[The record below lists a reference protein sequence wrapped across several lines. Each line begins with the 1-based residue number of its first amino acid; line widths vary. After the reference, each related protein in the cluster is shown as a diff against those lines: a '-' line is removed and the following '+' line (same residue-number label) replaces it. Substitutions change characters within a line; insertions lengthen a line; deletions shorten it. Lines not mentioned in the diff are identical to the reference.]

1 MVLRRGRCHERSSAT
16 IGENHE
22 TRLLNVNDRSIS
34 IDTMLNTPSRSV
46 PGLLCL
52 MLQMALSWALA
63 TGLALSSTP
72 STATRP
78 AAQEWVHGY
87 AAFGT
92 PKYPRGFPYFEY
104 VNPEAPKGGTL
115 YLRNPDRRS
124 SFDKFNYFTTKGNAP
139 AGILLFMLEP
149 LAALAG
155 DEALTMYGLLA
166 QEMLIAPDK
175 SSLTFRLHPK
185 ARFYNGDPVTAAD
198 VLYSFESMSGK
209 YASPALQTALAG
221 VARAVVLDERTIRF
235 DLKDRS
241 NDTVFTVGTGMRIFS
256 RKWALGADAKPKRF
270 DEIVT
275 EYPITSGPYTI
286 AVADSGRRLELK
298 RNPDYWAKDLG
309 VRRGFFNFDRIVYR
323 YYKDQAVGREAF
335 KAGEFDIYKEYSA
348 RSWMRLHQGPKWDD
362 GRIKKDMFET
372 AVGQG
377 LQSYQLNLRR
387 PIFQDRRV
395 REALGYTYD
404 FETLNRYGLFK
415 RTNSV
420 YNNSEFAAVGL
431 PNLGELKL
439 LEPFRKDLPPDVFG
453 SAYQAPMTDRDP
465 KLLRR
470 NLLKARDLL
479 EQAGWKLTADG
490 RLRNAKGEAFDIEYL
505 NPGQPGRMTAWQANL
520 EKLGIKLNDRV
531 VDFALYRRRL
541 EEYDFDMIT
550 IVEGDFTLPDATSVG
565 TGYGSKSAD
574 EKGNSN
580 FRGVKS
586 PAVDHIIEAMA
597 AATTLEDLRDSS
609 RALDRVVMWNH
620 WQVPDLYAADEKA
633 SYWDRFGMPDK
644 RPNYFTIESPNSDM
658 VAWPIST
665 WWLKPGAKK

>member
-1 MVLRRGRCHERSSAT
+1 
-16 IGENHE
+16 
-22 TRLLNVNDRSIS
+22 
-34 IDTMLNTPSRSV
+34 MLNTPARSV

-72 STATRP
+72 PTATRP

-92 PKYPRGFPYFEY
+92 PKYPRGFPHFEY

-362 GRIKKDMFET
+362 GRIKKDLFET

-431 PNLGELKL
+431 PSLGELKL
-439 LEPFRKDLPPDVFG
+439 LEPFRKDLPPEVFG
-453 SAYQAPMTDRDP
+453 PAYQAPKTDRDP

-479 EQAGWKLTADG
+479 EQAGWKLAADG

-520 EKLGIKLNDRV
+520 EKLGIKLNERV

-574 EKGNSN
+574 EKGNNN

-644 RPNYFTIESPNSDM
+644 RPNYFTIESPNSEM

>member
-1 MVLRRGRCHERSSAT
+1 MLYRF
-16 IGENHE
+16 
-22 TRLLNVNDRSIS
+22 TRA
-34 IDTMLNTPSRSV
+34 M
-46 PGLLCL
+46 PGLLIFL
-52 MLQMALSWALA
+52 LLSVLCTVAAPASIALA
-63 TGLALSSTP
+63 GVAATITP
-72 STATRP
+72 ANP
-78 AAQEWVHGY
+78 GWAHGY
-87 AAFGT
+87 AAFGA
-92 PKYPRGFPYFEY
+92 PKYPRDFSHFDYS
-104 VNPEAPKGGTL
+104 NPMAPQGGTL

-149 LAALAG
+149 LATLAG

-175 SSLTFRLHPK
+175 SSITFRLHPQ

-198 VLYSFESMSGK
+198 VLYSFESLSGK
-209 YASPALQTALAG
+209 YASPSYQTVFAG
-221 VARAVVLDERTIRF
+221 VERAVALDDRTIRF

-241 NDTVFTVGTGMRIFS
+241 NDTIFSLGTVLRIFS
-256 RKWALGADAKPKRF
+256 HKWATGAGGKPRRF

-275 EYPITSGPYTI
+275 DYPITSGPYTI

-298 RNPDYWAKDLG
+298 RNPLYWAKNLG
-309 VRRGFFNFDRIVYR
+309 VRRGFFNFERIVYR

-335 KAGEFDIYKEYSA
+335 KAGEFDIYKEYGA
-348 RSWMRLHQGPKWDD
+348 RSWMRQHKGPKWDD
-362 GRIKKDMFET
+362 GRIKKDLFET

-387 PIFQDRRV
+387 PIFQDHRV
-395 REALGYTYD
+395 REALDYTYD
-404 FETLNRYGLFK
+404 FDTLNRYGLFK

-420 YNNSEFAAVGL
+420 YNNSEFAADGL
-431 PNLGELKL
+431 PSAGELAL
-439 LEPFRKDLPPDVFG
+439 LEPYRKELPVEVFG
-453 SAYQAPMTDRDP
+453 PAFRAAKTNRDP

-470 NLLKARDLL
+470 NLLIARALL
-479 EQAGWKLTADG
+479 EQAGWKLAADG
-490 RLRNAKGEAFDIEYL
+490 RLRNGRGEPFEIEYL
-505 NPGQPGRMTAWQANL
+505 NPGQPGRLTDWQANL
-520 EKLGIKLNDRV
+520 EKLGIALKDRG

-550 IVEGDFTLPDATSVG
+550 IVEGDFTLPDATG
-565 TGYGSKSAD
+565 AAAGYGSKSAD

-586 PAVDHIIEAMA
+586 AAVDHIIAAMA
-597 AATTLEDLRDSS
+597 AAITLERLRDAS

-633 SYWDRFGMPDK
+633 SYWDRFGTPAK
-644 RPNYFTIESPNSDM
+644 RPLYFTIESPNSEM

-665 WWLKPGAKK
+665 WWLKPGAKP

>member
-1 MVLRRGRCHERSSAT
+1 MLKTSAQRMRGLLDAALFLVLGL
-16 IGENHE
+16 IF
-22 TRLLNVNDRSIS
+22 
-34 IDTMLNTPSRSV
+34 V
-46 PGLLCL
+46 PGLARASAPLPL
-52 MLQMALSWALA
+52 G
-63 TGLALSSTP
+63 TKVT
-72 STATRP
+72 
-78 AAQEWVHGY
+78 QEWVHGY
-87 AAFGT
+87 AAFGE
-92 PKYPRGFPYFEY
+92 PKYQRGFAHFDY
-104 VNPEAPKGGTL
+104 VNPQAPQGGTL

-149 LAALAG
+149 LATLAG

-166 QEMLIAPDK
+166 EEMRIAPDK
-175 SSLTFRLHPK
+175 SSLTVRLHPK
-185 ARFYNGDPVTAAD
+185 ARFYNGDPVTAED
-198 VLYSFESMSGK
+198 VLYSFESISGK
-209 YASPALQTALAG
+209 FAAPGYQTALAG
-221 VARAVVLDERTIRF
+221 VERAVVLDVRTIRF

-241 NDTVFTVGTGMRIFS
+241 NDTIFAVGTGIRIFS
-256 RKWALGADAKPKRF
+256 RKWALGADGKPKRF

-298 RNPDYWAKDLG
+298 RNPNYWAKDLG
-309 VRRGFFNFDRIVYR
+309 VRRGFFNFERIVYR

-348 RSWMRLHQGPKWDD
+348 RSWMRQHKGPKWDD
-362 GRIKKDMFET
+362 GRIKKDLFET

-431 PNLGELKL
+431 PSLGELKL
-439 LEPFRKDLPPDVFG
+439 LEPFRKELPAEVFG
-453 SAYQAPMTDRDP
+453 PAYRAPKTDRDP

-470 NLLKARDLL
+470 NLLTARSLL
-479 EQAGWKLTADG
+479 EQAGWKLAADG
-490 RLRNAKGEAFDIEYL
+490 RLRNAKGEPFDIEYL
-505 NPGQPGRMTAWQANL
+505 NPGQPGTLAAWQANL
-520 EKLGIKLNDRV
+520 EKLGIALKDRV

-574 EKGNSN
+574 EKGNNN

-586 PAVDHIIEAMA
+586 PALDRIIEAMA
-597 AATTLEDLRDSS
+597 AATTLEDLRDAS

-633 SYWDRFGMPDK
+633 SYWDRFGMPEK
-644 RPNYFTIESPNSDM
+644 RPKYFTIESPNSDM

-665 WWLKPGAKK
+665 WWLKPGANK